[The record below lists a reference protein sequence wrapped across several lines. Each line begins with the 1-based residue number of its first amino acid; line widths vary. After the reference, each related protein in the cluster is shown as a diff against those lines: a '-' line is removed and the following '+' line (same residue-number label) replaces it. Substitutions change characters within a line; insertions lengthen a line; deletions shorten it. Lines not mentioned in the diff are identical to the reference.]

1 MRTLS
6 NHNPIQDTGNLNRCQ
21 ENEAALLLNENKSQL
36 FYAAYL
42 LVKDKFIAE
51 DIFQEAC
58 IRVLKS
64 MRKGKYAE
72 AGKFV
77 PWVARI
83 VRNLSIDYLRQAK
96 KMKKFTMPDGSDIFS
111 FIASGNR
118 NQEEQ
123 HIHSKDCK
131 NVREVLEQIPYEQ
144 REVVVLR
151 IYGDLS
157 FKEIAELTDTGIN
170 TVLGRMRYGLLNM
183 KKLIENQGVDL

>member
-1 MRTLS
+1 MRTLT
-6 NHNPIQDTGNLNRCQ
+6 NRTTIQDLGNPSCLQ
-21 ENEAALLLNENKSQL
+21 ENEAAHLLNENKNQL
-36 FYAAYL
+36 YYAAYL
-42 LVKDKFIAE
+42 LVRDKFIAE

-58 IRVLKS
+58 IRVLRS
-64 MRKGKYAE
+64 MRKGNYAE

-83 VRNLSIDYLRQAK
+83 VRNLSIDHLRQAK
-96 KMKKFTMPDGSDIFS
+96 KMKKVTMPDGSDIFA
-111 FIASGNR
+111 FIESGAR

-131 NVREVLEQIPYEQ
+131 NARKVLEQIPYAQ
-144 REVVVLR
+144 REVVVMR

-157 FKEIAELTDTGIN
+157 FKEIAELTNTGIN

-183 KKLIENQGVDL
+183 KKLIEKQQFKH